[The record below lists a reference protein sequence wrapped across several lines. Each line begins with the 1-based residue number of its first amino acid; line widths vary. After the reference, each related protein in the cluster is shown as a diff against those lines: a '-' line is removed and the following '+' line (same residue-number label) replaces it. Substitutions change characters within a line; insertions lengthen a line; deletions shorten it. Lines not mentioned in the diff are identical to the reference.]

1 MEVNCAAAPCE
12 PFTFDETSGNVYDLP
27 HLYRITA
34 PGEMPKPRDDIQH
47 LTTPC
52 GLIMRAR
59 PGREEPSMTPV
70 CISGVGAYA
79 PPERRTNQQLAASL
93 GVTEDHI
100 VKLTG
105 IRERRLAP
113 SHEATSDM
121 ALKAS
126 QTALQQA
133 GLAPEEIDGVLVATA
148 TADYQTPSV
157 ANLLQHQLGMRQVPA
172 YDINAGCT
180 GSLYA
185 LITGAGLIQA
195 GLFRNVLVVGAELT
209 SRIVDAAD
217 TETALVF
224 GDAAGAVVLQR
235 RETPGAGLRLLS
247 HTWASDGSKA
257 DFICLPAGGSRE
269 PASHATVDNRQHFLR
284 MNGGRV
290 YRFAVRTIPVLVKEV
305 LERAGRSLEDLKLL
319 IPHQANWRIIESAM
333 QKLNLPRERV
343 AVNIDQY
350 GNTSS
355 ASVLLA
361 LSEVCQDGRLQ
372 AGDIL
377 VMASFGAGLT
387 WAAVAMEMMG

>member
-1 MEVNCAAAPCE
+1 
-12 PFTFDETSGNVYDLP
+12 
-27 HLYRITA
+27 
-34 PGEMPKPRDDIQH
+34 
-47 LTTPC
+47 
-52 GLIMRAR
+52 
-59 PGREEPSMTPV
+59 MTPV

-79 PPERRTNQQLAASL
+79 PPERRTNQHLAASL

-113 SHEATSDM
+113 AHEATSDM

-126 QTALQQA
+126 QAALQHA

-157 ANLLQHQLGMRQVPA
+157 ANLLQHQLGLRQVPS
-172 YDINAGCT
+172 YDLNAGCT

-209 SRIVDAAD
+209 SRIVDATD
-217 TETALVF
+217 IETALVF

-235 RETPGAGLRLLS
+235 SETSLQGRGAGLRLLS

-257 DFICLPAGGSRE
+257 DLICVPAGGVRE
-269 PASHATVDNRQHFLR
+269 PVSHATLDDRKHFLR

-290 YRFAVRTIPVLVKEV
+290 YRFAVRTIPLLVKEV
-305 LERAGRSLEDLKLL
+305 LERGR
-319 IPHQANWRIIESAM
+319 A
-333 QKLNLPRERV
+333 LP
-343 AVNIDQY
+343 
-350 GNTSS
+350 
-355 ASVLLA
+355 
-361 LSEVCQDGRLQ
+361 GRLKT
-372 AGDIL
+372 AHSAPGEL
-377 VMASFGAGLT
+377 AHY
-387 WAAVAMEMMG
+387 